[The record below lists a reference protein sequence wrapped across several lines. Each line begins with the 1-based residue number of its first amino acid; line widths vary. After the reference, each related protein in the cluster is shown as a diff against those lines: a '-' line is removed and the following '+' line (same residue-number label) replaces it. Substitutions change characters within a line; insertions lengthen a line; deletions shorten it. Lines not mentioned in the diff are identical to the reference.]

1 MEVDHVLLASSE
13 LAPGAALLPSRYGLE
28 SYEGGRHPGWG
39 TGNRIIPLGDAY
51 LELVAVVDERE
62 ARASA
67 FGRWVLRAA
76 EEPGS
81 VIGWAVRP
89 EDLDATAARLG
100 LEIQE
105 GSRTRPSGVIVA
117 WRSAGVD
124 EAARRPWLPFFLEWR
139 DPSTFPGRSASTS
152 ARLARI
158 ELECDVEELDAWLG
172 EHSLPLDVRP
182 GEAGIVA
189 VTVDT
194 VAGRIALGRQSAS

>member
-13 LAPGAALLPSRYGLE
+13 LAPGAALFPSRHGLE

-39 TGNRIIPLGDAY
+39 TGNWIIPLGDAY
-51 LELVAVVDERE
+51 LELVAVVDERV
-62 ARASA
+62 ARKSA

-89 EDLDATAARLG
+89 KDLDATAARLG

-105 GSRTRPSGVIVA
+105 GSRTRTSGEIVA

-139 DPSTFPGRSASTS
+139 DPSTFPGRSAPAS
-152 ARLARI
+152 ARLTRI

-172 EHSLPLDVRP
+172 EHSLPLNLRP
-182 GEAGIVA
+182 GEAGVVA

-194 VAGRIALGRQSAS
+194 VAGHVTLGRQTTS